1 MSRDIESY
9 SRSYRELP
17 FEATQLGHR
26 RRVVLQH
33 VAEFRPGSL
42 LEVGCGLRPLF
53 TDLKVAV
60 VEPSA
65 EFASNARELAAA
77 REGVRVVKSFLE
89 QAPAE
94 LHPRG
99 LTSSC

>member
-17 FEATQLGHR
+17 FEATQSGYR
-26 RRVVLQH
+26 CRVVLQH

-42 LEVGCGLRPLF
+42 LEVVCGLRPLF
-53 TDLKVAV
+53 TDLDPGIRVAV

-65 EFASNARELAAA
+65 EFASYAREPAAA
-77 REGVRVVKSFLE
+77 RERLKVVESFLE

-94 LHPRG
+94 LHTG
-99 LTSSC
+99 GV

>member
-1 MSRDIESY
+1 MTSNLIGAHTA
-9 SRSYRELP
+9 SYRS
-17 FEATQLGHR
+17 R
-26 RRVVLQH
+26 RPSWGIAAAWCCNTSPSSDQGRCWKSAAVCDRYSPT
-33 VAEFRPGSL
+33 RPI
-42 LEVGCGLRPLF
+42 R
-53 TDLKVAV
+53 VAV

-77 REGVRVVKSFLE
+77 REGVRVVESFLE